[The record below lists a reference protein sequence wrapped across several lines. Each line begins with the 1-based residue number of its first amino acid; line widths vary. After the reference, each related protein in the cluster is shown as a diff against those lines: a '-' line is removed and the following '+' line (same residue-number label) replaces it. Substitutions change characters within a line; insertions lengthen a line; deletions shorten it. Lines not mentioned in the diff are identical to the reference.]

1 MAHVCIHIA
10 KVLKNVCAGIL
21 LACMYTFHKFAVPA
35 GSRRGH

>member
-10 KVLKNVCAGIL
+10 KVFKNVCAGIL
-21 LACMYTFHKFAVPA
+21 PVCVYMFHMFAVPA